1 MSIVRKYKARVVEV
15 QQRLADVYTVRLE
28 SESGR
33 FRYSPG
39 QFLHLA
45 LDEYDPSRAWPES
58 RCFSMQTSP
67 DQDLIAVTFTTKGQ
81 FTERMAN
88 ELTAGRSVWLKMPYG
103 DLFTR
108 PHSRDNCVF
117 LAGGTGVTPF
127 LSLFADESFAEY
139 KNPRLYL
146 GVRSK
151 EYHIFDREIC
161 DAGKLNPT
169 FRSKVVYQDSEGM
182 INIDRVIE
190 ESDRHGA
197 FFVSGPPVM
206 VSSFKSVLSSR
217 GIADANIRADEWE

>member
-1 MSIVRKYKARVVEV
+1 MSVVRKYKARVVEV
-15 QQRLADVYTVRLE
+15 LQRLPDVYTVRLE
-28 SESGR
+28 SETGR

-67 DQDLIAVTFTTKGQ
+67 DHNLIAITFTTKGH
-81 FTERMAN
+81 FTKRMAN
-88 ELTAGRSVWLKMPYG
+88 ELSAGRSVWLKMPYG

-108 PHSRDNCVF
+108 QHARDNCVF

-127 LSLFADESFAEY
+127 LSLFADSSFAEY

-161 DAGKLNPT
+161 DAGKINPT
-169 FRSKVVYQDSEGM
+169 LILKVVYQDTEGM
-182 INIDRVIE
+182 IDIGRVIE
-190 ESDRHGA
+190 ESGLSA
-197 FFVSGPPVM
+197 TFFISGPPIM
-206 VSSFKSVLSSR
+206 VSTFKQALSARRIGESE
-217 GIADANIRADEWE
+217 IRTDEWE

>member
-1 MSIVRKYKARVVEV
+1 
-15 QQRLADVYTVRLE
+15 
-28 SESGR
+28 
-33 FRYSPG
+33 
-39 QFLHLA
+39 
-45 LDEYDPSRAWPES
+45 
-58 RCFSMQTSP
+58 MQTSP
-67 DQDLIAVTFTTKGQ
+67 DQDLIAITFTTKGQ
-81 FTERMAN
+81 FTKKMAE
-88 ELTAGRSVWLKMPYG
+88 ELSTGKSVWLKMPYG

-108 PHSRDNCVF
+108 QHSRDNCVF

-127 LSLFADESFAEY
+127 LSLFTDESFAEY

-151 EYHIFDREIC
+151 DYHIFDREIR

-169 FRSKVVYQDSEGM
+169 LRLNVVYQDSEGV

-190 ESDRHGA
+190 ESDRHAA

>member
-15 QQRLADVYTVRLE
+15 LQRLPDVYTVQLE
-28 SESGR
+28 SETGR

-67 DQDLIAVTFTTKGQ
+67 DQDMIAITFTTKGQ
-81 FTERMAN
+81 FTKKMAN
-88 ELTAGRSVWLKMPYG
+88 ELTEGRSVWLKMPYG

-108 PHSRDNCVF
+108 DHSRDNCVF

-127 LSLFADESFAEY
+127 LSLFADGSFAEY

-151 EYHIFDREIC
+151 DYHIFDREVHE
-161 DAGKLNPT
+161 AKNLNPS
-169 FRSKVVYQDSEGM
+169 FRLKVVYQDSEGV
-182 INIDRVIE
+182 ISIDQTLDE
-190 ESDRHGA
+190 NGKDA
-197 FFVSGPPVM
+197 TFFISGPPVM
-206 VSSFKSVLSSR
+206 VTSFKRVLSSK
-217 GIADANIRADEWE
+217 GIADANIRTDEWE